1 MTRPDFWDDACRAL
15 SRRDKAL
22 ARIIRACGPIHLVS
36 RDDPFQSL
44 ARAIV
49 GQQISVKAAA
59 SVWARVQAACGTV
72 APERVC
78 RMRASTLR
86 KAGLSERKV
95 SYVKDLAARFR
106 SGELDPAQW
115 PAMDDE
121 SVIQTLVAVHGVGR
135 WTAEMFLIFNLVR
148 PDVYPVD
155 DPGLLTALGRVY
167 GDGQKFTRAEA
178 IEIAS
183 RWQPW
188 RTVATWYLWRSLDT
202 PFAEPR

>member
-1 MTRPDFWDDACRAL
+1 MTKPDFWDEACRAL
-15 SRRDKAL
+15 SRRDKVL
-22 ARIIRACGPIHLVS
+22 ARIIRGCGPIHLTS

-49 GQQISVKAAA
+49 GQQISVRAAA
-59 SVWARVQAACGTV
+59 TVWERFAKACGTV

-78 RMRASTLR
+78 RMRATTLR
-86 KAGLSERKV
+86 NAGLSARKAE
-95 SYVKDLAARFR
+95 YVQDLAARFR
-106 SGELDPAQW
+106 SGELDPTLW

-121 SVIQTLVAVHGVGR
+121 SVIQALVAVRGVGR

-155 DPGLLTALGRVY
+155 DLGLLTALGRVY
-167 GDGQKFTRAEA
+167 GDGQKFTRAQA
-178 IEIAS
+178 VEIAS

-202 PFAEPR
+202 PFAEP